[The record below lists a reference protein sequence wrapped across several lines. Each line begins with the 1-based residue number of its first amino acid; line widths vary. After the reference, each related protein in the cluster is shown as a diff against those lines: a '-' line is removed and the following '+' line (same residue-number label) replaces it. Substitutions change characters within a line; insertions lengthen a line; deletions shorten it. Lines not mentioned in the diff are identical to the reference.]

1 MVPRIG
7 IARVVNAILVVVKS
21 LIRLLLKMR
30 LRLHRGL
37 SKEKRE
43 LLIGNIL
50 GAYNPDKH

>member
-50 GAYNPDKH
+50 EAYNPDKH

>member
-1 MVPRIG
+1 
-7 IARVVNAILVVVKS
+7 
-21 LIRLLLKMR
+21 

-50 GAYNPDKH
+50 GAYNTDKH